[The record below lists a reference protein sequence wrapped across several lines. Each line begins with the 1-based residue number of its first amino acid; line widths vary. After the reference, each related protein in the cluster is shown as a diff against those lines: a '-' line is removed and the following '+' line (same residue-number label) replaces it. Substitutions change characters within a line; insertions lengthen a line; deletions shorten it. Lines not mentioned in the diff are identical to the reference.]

1 MNSSNKCPQAL
12 SDFRYGFQH
21 IYGYLGIIVCIFSIL
36 INCCNTVVLSRSHM
50 ITPTNRILLCIAV
63 SDLCISL
70 MILPQL
76 IFFYQIETKKISNN
90 GALSLGWTIFY
101 AVSFLGTLTLHTF
114 SVWLCVL
121 LGIFRWFIIRY
132 YPSYHVKRYF
142 GVKRVGV
149 AIFCILVAVML
160 VLTPYYTSLNIKPI
174 QVTTLTQNSTPLY
187 DAFDEG
193 GSNESEMIQTTS
205 GKNYTG
211 YRISG
216 NAADQRLVILVGTF
230 AKVVPSLIS
239 LLFSCLIMSTLQS
252 ANMRRKSLTQE
263 GHILPAYPSRCLGRR
278 RSTHRRTTCMLVCIM
293 FLFTAVE
300 LPQGVLI
307 VLYTFNHSI
316 KCIYMSFGD
325 FFDAMSLIK
334 NITIFVLYCSMS
346 MEYRTTC
353 CHALVRLKQRLLRL
367 C

>member
-1 MNSSNKCPQAL
+1 MNESDSCPQAL
-12 SDFRYGFQH
+12 NDFKSGFEE
-21 IYGYLGIIVCIFSIL
+21 IYGYLGIVVCIFSIL
-36 INCCNTVVLSRSHM
+36 INCCNTIVLSRNHM
-50 ITPTNRILLCIAV
+50 ITPTNRILLCIAM

-76 IFFYQIETKKISNN
+76 IILYVVKTNQISTN
-90 GALSLGWTIFY
+90 GTVALGWTIFY
-101 AVSFLGTLTLHTF
+101 AISFYSTLTLHTF

-149 AIFCILVAVML
+149 AIFCTLAAVIL
-160 VLTPYYTSLNIKPI
+160 VLTPYYASLNIQSSNPSSNASEI
-174 QVTTLTQNSTPLY
+174 AQSNQEVDFNSSMGMPH
-187 DAFDEG
+187 
-193 GSNESEMIQTTS
+193 S
-205 GKNYTG
+205 GADNYTA
-211 YRISG
+211 YHISG
-216 NAADQRLVILVGTF
+216 NAADQRLIILIGTF
-230 AKVVPSLIS
+230 AKVVPSLLS

-252 ANMRRKSLTQE
+252 ANTRRKSLTQE
-263 GHILPAYPSRCLGRR
+263 GIMLPAYPSRCAWRR

-307 VLYTFNHSI
+307 VLFTFNHSI
-316 KCIYMSFGD
+316 KCVYMSFGD
-325 FFDAMSLIK
+325 FFDALSLIK

-346 MEYRTTC
+346 TEYRTTC
-353 CHALVRLKQRLLRL
+353 CHAFLRLKERLQL
-367 C
+367 